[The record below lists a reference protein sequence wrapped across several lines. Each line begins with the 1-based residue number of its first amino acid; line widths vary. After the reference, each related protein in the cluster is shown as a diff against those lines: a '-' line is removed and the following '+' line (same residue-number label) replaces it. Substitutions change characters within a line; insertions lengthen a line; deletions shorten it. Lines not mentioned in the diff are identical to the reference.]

1 MFDDATKDR
10 VARWIAGDITISKE
24 PGSSIKRWRKKFDI
38 KQNTLAEKLDIS
50 PSVISDYESGR
61 RKSPGVG
68 IIKKIVEAFIIADE
82 ESGGQVTRAFADRF
96 EAHLPPEVVL
106 DIREFENP
114 AEGTKLLDIVEGEVV
129 ANENLLDK
137 KLFGYTVIDGPKAV
151 LELTT
156 EDFTGLYGVTT
167 ERALIFTNVSTGRS
181 PLVAIKVRGITP
193 GAVVLHGDLE
203 EPDRLAV
210 RIAKNL
216 KVPLI
221 VSSTSGVEKLIN
233 NLQES
238 YA

>member
-1 MFDDATKDR
+1 MFNDATKDR
-10 VARWIAGDITISKE
+10 VARWIAGDIAISKN
-24 PGSSIKRWRKKFDI
+24 PGGSIKKWRKKFEI

-61 RKSPGVG
+61 RESPGVG
-68 IIKKIVEAFIIADE
+68 IVKKIVKAFIKADE

-114 AEGTKLLDIVEGEVV
+114 AGGEKLIEVVEGETI

-193 GAVVLHGDLE
+193 GAVVLHGDME
-203 EPDRLAV
+203 EADRLGV

-216 KVPLI
+216 KIPLI
-221 VSSTSGVEKLIN
+221 LSNVSDVEKLIN
-233 NLQES
+233 NLQENLP
-238 YA
+238 